1 MMLLLKIIFGI
12 AFVYAFFKEFR
23 KISPANKVIMPV
35 AMLGIL
41 LMI

>member
-1 MMLLLKIIFGI
+1 MILALKVIFGI
-12 AFVYAFFKEFR
+12 AFVLAFFKEFH
-23 KISPANKVIMPV
+23 KISPMNKVIMPV